1 MLTINR
7 SGSTVTVT
15 AESQDGR
22 AFLDGNIRFDGA
34 NATGLSVRSFESA
47 DSAKLVS
54 GGVDFDLA
62 VFKSPGA
69 FDSFVFTLDPNVT
82 MTVNGAFD
90 TVVTGDPLDPGSP
103 VDPVGPVGPVDPEYA
118 GLLTIKQV
126 GSKVTVTATSQDG
139 KAVLDGSIR
148 AEASALGGLT
158 TRNLESNDRAELT
171 AGIIEFELQV
181 FDSPGLFDE
190 FSFNVDP
197 GSRLIVDGA
206 FDVMFI

>member
-1 MLTINR
+1 
-7 SGSTVTVT
+7 
-15 AESQDGR
+15 
-22 AFLDGNIRFDGA
+22 
-34 NATGLSVRSFESA
+34 VRSFESA

-181 FDSPGLFDE
+181 FDLPGLFDE